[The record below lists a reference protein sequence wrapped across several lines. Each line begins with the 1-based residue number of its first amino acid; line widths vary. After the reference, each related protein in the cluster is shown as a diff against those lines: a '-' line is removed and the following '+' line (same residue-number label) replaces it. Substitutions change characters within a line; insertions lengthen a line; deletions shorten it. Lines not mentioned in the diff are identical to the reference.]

1 MNENNKIYKHWSWKK
16 DASYN
21 YQKSYRYTKDI
32 KSEIEHEII
41 KIEENKRA
49 ENSNRL
55 SKRHHVIQTNINPFL
70 KGDYIKDL
78 ETQALFL
85 RPKDSND
92 PKKND

>member
-1 MNENNKIYKHWSWKK
+1 MDNKKYKYWSWKK
-16 DASYN
+16 DASYVS
-21 YQKSYRYTKDI
+21 QKSYRYTKDI

-49 ENSNRL
+49 QSSNRL
-55 SKRHHVIQTNINPFL
+55 AKRPGVIQTISNPFL
-70 KGDYIKDL
+70 KSDYIKDL
-78 ETQALFL
+78 ETQSLFL

>member
-1 MNENNKIYKHWSWKK
+1 MNNNIKYTHWSWKK
-16 DASYN
+16 DASYTF
-21 YQKSYRYTKDI
+21 QKSYRYSKDI

-49 ENSNRL
+49 EASNRL
-55 SKRHHVIQTNINPFL
+55 AKRVGVIQTTINPFL
-70 KGDYIKDL
+70 EGDYLKDL

-85 RPKDSND
+85 RPIDSND

>member
-1 MNENNKIYKHWSWKK
+1 MNEKIIYSHWSWKK
-16 DASYN
+16 DSSYT
-21 YQKSYRYTKDI
+21 YPKSYRYTKDI

-49 ENSNRL
+49 QNSSRL
-55 SKRHHVIQTNINPFL
+55 SQRQGVIQTTNNPFL
-70 KGDYIKDL
+70 NSDYIKDL
-78 ETQALFL
+78 ETQSLFL

>member
-1 MNENNKIYKHWSWKK
+1 MDNRKYKYWSWKK
-16 DASYN
+16 DASYVF
-21 YQKSYRYTKDI
+21 QKSYRYTKDI

-49 ENSNRL
+49 ESSNRL
-55 SKRHHVIQTNINPFL
+55 SKRQGVIQTNINPFL

-78 ETQALFL
+78 ETQSLFL
-85 RPKDSND
+85 RPIDSND